1 MLKFHILPKT
11 RELSIISTRGPNFE
25 NKLVWI
31 IQDLSYDLKVK
42 QSNVIHNI
50 YFFQSVFMI

>member
-25 NKLVWI
+25 NKLEWI

-42 QSNVIHNI
+42 QSNVIHKI
-50 YFFQSVFMI
+50 